1 MINIYNY
8 FKTNK
13 LLCKNTD
20 NTHNF
25 FNTTTSK
32 SILEKVKTSI
42 NKLKSEVTK
51 DYNAST
57 DDILIKIDTIYKDY
71 IINERTRDIDTF
83 FSKLNMIKLSLL
95 GKQNVKS
102 DIKKIIRLNKNNKQE
117 IIVNPFHELD
127 YGRYITSSTSNF
139 INNERENNIQLDILS
154 QGKFINLSY
163 PTLGIIKSKLSG
175 FNLTNKRNDYCDLT
189 SFFNSILYA
198 IHNEFEKD
206 GYHFKLPLQHIN
218 IGKTISDVLT
228 NNSSNKNISSVIEF
242 INTNDVNIFQTMT
255 YEKNVKNRKVTLL
268 KTKYII
274 PYEFIEKTGSFELI
288 KNKKLKKFEKNYNQY
303 LEIEKILYQKVY
315 EVLINNRIDPFNKK
329 ILNSCLKIMFLF
341 CHRNIILFYDIY
353 SNFINGKIN
362 KHILSLKLSN
372 NALYKELNY
381 KNYFDYINKLNSSL
395 LSIKTILLNKLYFIF
410 KPNIIGKNYGVS
422 YIQNNNLI
430 STSYVKDD
438 IVFTGND
445 IFNKIFFDE
454 NFKGKDSNSELF
466 TNFMENDY
474 YDKNFKLFIGVSYN
488 NNKNLDTTLGVLDL
502 NTSKEKTNK
511 QFNLKIIKYIN
522 NIFTNCIPIELLDNL
537 IEKKNYFRD
546 TLNNRNRQNIKN
558 YIITSFKNNL
568 EKSTNYL
575 LQVKNSDK
583 KKHKTLILKSKI
595 FYNISYFNYKMVE
608 TSMHDIGLKNE
619 IRNEINIIKDKYLKL
634 IKQKFK

>member
-8 FKTNK
+8 LKTKK
-13 LLCKNTD
+13 LLCKDTD

-42 NKLKSEVTK
+42 NKLKNEVTK

-83 FSKLNMIKLSLL
+83 FLKLNMIKLNLL

-117 IIVNPFHELD
+117 VIVNPFHELD
-127 YGRYITSSTSNF
+127 YSTYITSSTSNF
-139 INNERENNIQLDILS
+139 INNTRENNIQLDILS
-154 QGKFINLSY
+154 QGKFINISY

-175 FNLTNKRNDYCDLT
+175 FNLTNRRNDYCDLT

-198 IHNEFEKD
+198 IHHEFDKGD
-206 GYHFKLPLQHIN
+206 YYFKLPLQHIN

-255 YEKNVKNRKVTLL
+255 YEKNVKNRKVTLF

-274 PYEFIEKTGSFELI
+274 PYEFSEKTGSFELI

-315 EVLINNRIDPFNKK
+315 EVLLNNRIDPYDKN

-466 TNFMENDY
+466 TNFLENDY

-488 NNKNLDTTLGVLDL
+488 NNKNLDSTLGVLDL

-546 TLNNRNRQNIKN
+546 TLNNRDRQNIKN

-608 TSMHDIGLKNE
+608 TSMYDIGLKNE